1 MGRTVKRKR
10 QRSGLA
16 ADIAV
21 QAARSGRRFGQAV
34 TRQTWTAL
42 VSALAF
48 ICLAV
53 LLVVVPVPFVSWS
66 PGGTRDTL
74 GNVGNEPMIKVQDV
88 DTYPTTGQL
97 DMTIVAIT
105 PADARLSL
113 PQALLAYWLP
123 HRDALPRDAVY
134 APGKSAEEVE
144 SEDADMM
151 ETAQDDAVVAALRAD
166 GRSVTEMP
174 AIYSVTVGG
183 PAHKLLLPGD
193 LVVSVDGV
201 ATLDDDAVA
210 KRIRAHSIGERV
222 RFVVIRNKVQTD
234 VSVTTVESN
243 VQSDVPVVGIT
254 LATGYRYAPDISFD
268 LGQQIGG
275 PSAGLVFALAI
286 YDKITN
292 GPLLAGRHLA
302 GTGKITP
309 NGDVQAIGGIQE
321 KISAAQKAGATAFF
335 VPANNCR
342 DLEGVRTTMTL
353 IKGATLNDAIKAVQ
367 AVNSYGDGAVL
378 PHC

>member
-1 MGRTVKRKR
+1 
-10 QRSGLA
+10 
-16 ADIAV
+16 
-21 QAARSGRRFGQAV
+21 V
-34 TRQTWTAL
+34 TRQTWTAF

-74 GNVGNEPMIKVQDV
+74 GNVGNEPMIKVLGI
-88 DTYPTTGQL
+88 DTYPTTGRL

-123 HRDALPRDAVY
+123 HRDTLPRDAVY

-144 SEDADMM
+144 NEDADMM

-166 GRSVTEMP
+166 GMPVTEMP

-183 PAHKLLLPGD
+183 PAHKQLMPGD

-201 ATLDDDAVA
+201 ATPDTDAVA
-210 KRIRAHSIGERV
+210 ERIRGHHIGEKV
-222 RFVVIRNKVQTD
+222 RFVVIRDKKQTD
-234 VSVTTVESN
+234 VTVTTVESN
-243 VQSDVPVVGIT
+243 AQPDVPVVGIT
-254 LATGYRYAPDISFD
+254 LGTGYRYAPEISFD

-286 YDKITN
+286 YDKITD
-292 GPLLAGRHLA
+292 GALLAGRHLA
-302 GTGKITP
+302 GTGQITP
-309 NGDVQAIGGIQE
+309 NGDVEGIGGIQE
-321 KISAAQKAGATAFF
+321 KIAAAQKAGATAFL
-335 VPANNCR
+335 VPAANCR
-342 DLEGVRTTMTL
+342 DLDGVNTSMAL
-353 IKGATLNDAIKAVQ
+353 IKVSTLPDAIKAVQ
-367 AVNSYGDGAVL
+367 TLNGSGDTSAL

>member
-1 MGRTVKRKR
+1 
-10 QRSGLA
+10 
-16 ADIAV
+16 
-21 QAARSGRRFGQAV
+21 V
-34 TRQTWTAL
+34 TRQTWTAF

-53 LLVVVPVPFVSWS
+53 LLVLVPVPFVSWS

-74 GNVGNEPMIKVQDV
+74 GNAGNEPMIKVQGI
-88 DTYPTTGQL
+88 DTYPTTGRL

-123 HRDALPRDAVY
+123 YRDALPHDAVY

-144 SEDADMM
+144 NEDADMM

-166 GRSVTEMP
+166 GRRVTEMP

-193 LVVSVDGV
+193 LVVSVDGI
-201 ATLDDDAVA
+201 ATPDHEAVA
-210 KRIRAHSIGERV
+210 KRIRAHEIGEKV

-234 VSVTTVESN
+234 VTVTTVQSN
-243 VQSDVPVVGIT
+243 VQSDVPVVGISLT
-254 LATGYRYAPDISFD
+254 TGYRYDPEISFD
-268 LGQQIGG
+268 LGQEIGG

-286 YDKITN
+286 YDKITD
-292 GPLLAGRHLA
+292 GPLLAGRHFA

-309 NGDVQAIGGIQE
+309 NGDVQSIGGIQE

-335 VPANNCR
+335 VPASNCR
-342 DLEGVRTTMTL
+342 DLEGVHTTMTL
-353 IKGATLNDAIKAVQ
+353 IKVGTLSDAIKAVETLN
-367 AVNSYGDGAVL
+367 ASGDTGVL

>member
-1 MGRTVKRKR
+1 M
-10 QRSGLA
+10 
-16 ADIAV
+16 
-21 QAARSGRRFGQAV
+21 
-34 TRQTWTAL
+34 TRQTWTAF

-74 GNVGNEPMIKVQDV
+74 GNVGNEPMIKVQGV
-88 DTYPTTGQL
+88 DTYPTTGRL
-97 DMTIVAIT
+97 DMTIVATT
-105 PADARLSL
+105 PADARLTL

-123 HRDALPRDAVY
+123 YRDALPRDAVY
-134 APGKSAEEVE
+134 APGKSAEQVE
-144 SEDADMM
+144 NEDADMM

-166 GRSVTEMP
+166 ERPVTEMP
-174 AIYSVTVGG
+174 AIFSVTVGG

-193 LVVSVDGV
+193 LVVSVDGIP
-201 ATLDDDAVA
+201 TPDDDAVRE
-210 KRIRAHSIGERV
+210 RIRAHQVGQKV
-222 RFVVIRNKVQTD
+222 RFVVVRDKVQTD
-234 VSVTTVESN
+234 VTVTTVEST

-254 LATGYRYAPDISFD
+254 LATGYRYDPEISFD

-286 YDKITN
+286 YDKITD
-292 GPLLAGRHLA
+292 GSLLAGQHVA

-309 NGDVQAIGGIQE
+309 DGDVQAIGGIQE
-321 KISAAQKAGATAFF
+321 KISAAQKSGATAFF
-335 VPANNCR
+335 VPASNCH
-342 DLEGVRTTMTL
+342 DLDGVGTTMKL
-353 IKGATLNDAIKAVQ
+353 IKIGTLSEAIKAVQ
-367 AVNSYGDGAVL
+367 ALNSGDTAVL

>member
-1 MGRTVKRKR
+1 M
-10 QRSGLA
+10 
-16 ADIAV
+16 
-21 QAARSGRRFGQAV
+21 
-34 TRQTWTAL
+34 TRQTWTAF

-74 GNVGNEPMIKVQDV
+74 GNVGNEPMIKVQGI
-88 DTYPTTGQL
+88 DTYPTSGRL
-97 DMTIVAIT
+97 DMTVVAIT

-134 APGKSAEEVE
+134 APGKSAEQVE
-144 SEDADMM
+144 NEDADMM

-166 GRSVTEMP
+166 RRPVIEMP
-174 AIYSVTVGG
+174 AIYSVTIGG

-201 ATLDDDAVA
+201 ATPDVDAVA
-210 KRIRAHSIGERV
+210 EQIRSHRVGQKV
-222 RFVVIRNKVQTD
+222 RFVVIRNKVQMD
-234 VSVTTVESN
+234 VTVTTVESN

-254 LATGYRYAPDISFD
+254 LGKGYRYDPEISFD

-286 YDKITN
+286 YDKITA
-292 GPLLAGRHLA
+292 GPLLAGRHFA

-309 NGDVQAIGGIQE
+309 EGDVDAIGGIQE
-321 KISAAQKAGATAFF
+321 KISADQKAGATAFF
-335 VPANNCR
+335 VPASNCR
-342 DLEGVRTTMTL
+342 DLGGVHTTMNL
-353 IKGATLNDAIKAVQ
+353 VKIATLKDAIKAVQ
-367 AVNSYGDGAVL
+367 TLNRFGDTASL

>member
-1 MGRTVKRKR
+1 M
-10 QRSGLA
+10 
-16 ADIAV
+16 
-21 QAARSGRRFGQAV
+21 

-53 LLVVVPVPFVSWS
+53 LLVVVPVPFVSWT

-74 GNVGNEPMIKVQDV
+74 GTVDNEPMIRVQGI

-97 DMTIVAIT
+97 DMTVVAIT

-134 APGKSAEEVE
+134 APGKTAEQVE
-144 SEDADMM
+144 NEDADMM

-166 GRSVTEMP
+166 GRPVTEMP
-174 AIYSVTVGG
+174 AIFSVTLGG

-193 LVVSVDGV
+193 LVVSVDGIP
-201 ATLDDDAVA
+201 TPDDEAVRE
-210 KRIRAHSIGERV
+210 RIRSHRVGQRV
-222 RFVVIRNKVQTD
+222 RFVVIRDKVQTD
-234 VSVTTVESN
+234 VTVTTVESN

-254 LATGYRYAPDISFD
+254 LATGYRYDPEISFD

-292 GPLLAGRHLA
+292 GPLLAGRHFA
-302 GTGKITP
+302 GTGTITP
-309 NGDVQAIGGIQE
+309 DGDVGAIGGIQE
-321 KISAAQKAGATAFF
+321 KISAAQKDGGTSFLEIGRAS
-335 VPANNCR
+335 CR
-342 DLEGVRTTMTL
+342 ER
-353 IKGATLNDAIKAVQ
+353 
-367 AVNSYGDGAVL
+367 VL
-378 PHC
+378 

>member
-1 MGRTVKRKR
+1 
-10 QRSGLA
+10 
-16 ADIAV
+16 
-21 QAARSGRRFGQAV
+21 V
-34 TRQTWTAL
+34 TRQTWTAF

-53 LLVVVPVPFVSWS
+53 LLVLVPVPFVSWS

-74 GNVGNEPMIKVQDV
+74 GNVGQEPMIKVQGI

-97 DMTIVAIT
+97 DMTIVAVT

-113 PQALLAYWLP
+113 PQALLSYWLP
-123 HRDALPRDAVY
+123 HRDVLPRDAVY

-144 SEDADMM
+144 NEDADMM

-166 GRSVTEMP
+166 GRPVTEMP

-201 ATLDDDAVA
+201 PTPDDEAVA

-254 LATGYRYAPDISFD
+254 LATGYRYDPDISFD

-292 GPLLAGRHLA
+292 GPLLAGRHVA

-309 NGDVQAIGGIQE
+309 NGDVQAIGGVQE
-321 KISAAQKAGATAFF
+321 KIASAEKAGAVAFF
-335 VPANNCR
+335 VPAANCR
-342 DLEGVRTTMTL
+342 DLEDVHTGMAL
-353 IKGATLNDAIKAVQ
+353 IKIATLTDAIKAVQ
-367 AVNSYGDGAVL
+367 TLNVSGDTSML

>member
-1 MGRTVKRKR
+1 
-10 QRSGLA
+10 
-16 ADIAV
+16 
-21 QAARSGRRFGQAV
+21 V
-34 TRQTWTAL
+34 TRQTWTAF

-74 GNVGNEPMIKVQDV
+74 GNVGHEPMIKVQGI
-88 DTYPTTGQL
+88 DTYPTTGRL

-105 PADARLSL
+105 PADAQLSL

-134 APGKSAEEVE
+134 APGKSAEDVE
-144 SEDADMM
+144 NEDADMM

-166 GRSVTEMP
+166 SRPVTAMP

-193 LVVSVDGV
+193 LVVSVDGI
-201 ATLDDDAVA
+201 ATPDVDAVA
-210 KRIRAHSIGERV
+210 KRIRAHSIGEKV

-243 VQSDVPVVGIT
+243 VQSDVPVVGIS
-254 LATGYRYAPDISFD
+254 LATGYRYDPDISFD

-275 PSAGLVFALAI
+275 PSAGLIFALAI

-309 NGDVQAIGGIQE
+309 NGDVEAIGGIQE
-321 KISAAQKAGATAFF
+321 KIAAAEKAGAGAFF
-335 VPANNCR
+335 VPAGNCR
-342 DLEGVRTTMTL
+342 DLAGVQTNMAL
-353 IKGATLNDAIKAVQ
+353 VKVGTLNDAIKAVKTL
-367 AVNSYGDGAVL
+367 NLSGDTSLL

>member
-1 MGRTVKRKR
+1 M
-10 QRSGLA
+10 
-16 ADIAV
+16 
-21 QAARSGRRFGQAV
+21 
-34 TRQTWTAL
+34 TRQTWTAF

-53 LLVVVPVPFVSWS
+53 LLVVVPVPFVSWT

-74 GNVGNEPMIKVQDV
+74 GNVGNEPMIKVEGI

-113 PQALLAYWLP
+113 PQALLAYWMP
-123 HRDALPRDAVY
+123 YRDALPRDAVY
-134 APGKSAEEVE
+134 APGKSAEQVE
-144 SEDADMM
+144 NEDADMM

-166 GRSVTEMP
+166 GRPVTEMP
-174 AIYSVTVGG
+174 AIFSVTVGG

-193 LVVSVDGV
+193 LVVSVDGI
-201 ATLDDDAVA
+201 ATPDDDAVRD
-210 KRIRAHSIGERV
+210 RIRSHRVGEKV
-222 RFVVIRNKVQTD
+222 RFVVIRDKVQTD

-254 LATGYRYAPDISFD
+254 LATGYRYDPEISFD

-286 YDKITN
+286 YDKITD
-292 GPLLAGRHLA
+292 GPLLAGRHFA
-302 GTGKITP
+302 GTGTITP
-309 NGDVQAIGGIQE
+309 EGDVQAIGGIQE

-342 DLEGVRTTMTL
+342 DLDGVRTDMTL
-353 IKGATLNDAIKAVQ
+353 IKISTLNDAVKAVQ
-367 AVNSYGDGAVL
+367 TLNGFGDTAVL

>member
-1 MGRTVKRKR
+1 
-10 QRSGLA
+10 
-16 ADIAV
+16 
-21 QAARSGRRFGQAV
+21 
-34 TRQTWTAL
+34 
-42 VSALAF
+42 
-48 ICLAV
+48 LAV

-74 GNVGNEPMIKVQDV
+74 GDVGAEPMIKVQGIE
-88 DTYPTTGQL
+88 TYPTTGRL

-144 SEDADMM
+144 NEDADMM

-166 GRSVTEMP
+166 GRPVTEMP

-201 ATLDDDAVA
+201 PTPDDDAVA
-210 KRIRAHSIGERV
+210 KRIRSHEIGEKV
-222 RFVVIRNKVQTD
+222 RFVVIRNKLQTD
-234 VSVTTVESN
+234 VTVTTVESN
-243 VQSDVPVVGIT
+243 LQPDVPVVGIT
-254 LATGYRYAPDISFD
+254 LGTGYRYEPDISFD

-275 PSAGLVFALAI
+275 PSAGLIFALAI

-309 NGDVQAIGGIQE
+309 TGDVQAIGGVQE
-321 KISAAQKAGATAFF
+321 KIAAAEKAGAGAFF
-335 VPANNCR
+335 VPAANCR
-342 DLEGVRTTMTL
+342 DLDGVRTNMAL
-353 IKGATLNDAIKAVQ
+353 IKVATLTDAIKASQ
-367 AVNSYGDGAVL
+367 TLSLSDDSALL